1 MDFKLQHP
9 ADIISRLFIL
19 QYMRKLD
26 NKFLYEKANQAQKL
40 NLFYKFTSDEDPDIE
55 EVDINWEYALFK
67 ATLPEL
73 EFFMKQFLAEIKEID
88 KADKEDLEKQA
99 ADLQAQ
105 QIAEP
110 VDINIMD
117 LANTEIQKQRDGKFR
132 LED

>member
-26 NKFLYEKANQAQKL
+26 NRLLYDKANKAQKQ
-40 NLFYKFTSDEDPDIE
+40 NLFYKFTLDENPEIE

-73 EFFMKQFLAEIKEID
+73 EFFMKNFLNEIEEID
-88 KADKEDLEKQA
+88 KQDKKDLEKQA
-99 ADLQAQ
+99 RDLQNEAMST
-105 QIAEP
+105 P

-117 LANTEIQKQRDGKFR
+117 LANTKIKEANSGKIKI
-132 LED
+132 

>member
-26 NKFLYEKANQAQKL
+26 NKLLYQKANKAQKQ
-40 NLFYKFTSDEDPDIE
+40 NLFYKFTSDENPDIE
-55 EVDINWEYALFK
+55 EVDINWEYTLFA

-73 EFFMKQFLAEIKEID
+73 EFFMKNFLDEIKVID
-88 KADKEDLEKQA
+88 KKDKEDLEKQA
-99 ADLQAQ
+99 KDIQE
-105 QIAEP
+105 AEMRAP

-117 LANTEIQKQRDGKFR
+117 LASTEINKMGDGKVQI
-132 LED
+132 

>member
-26 NKFLYEKANQAQKL
+26 NKYLYEKANQAQKL
-40 NLFYKFTSDEDPDIE
+40 NLFYKFTSDEDPNIE
-55 EVDINWEYALFK
+55 EIDINWEYALFK

-88 KADKEDLEKQA
+88 KTDKEELEKQA

-117 LANTEIQKQRDGKFR
+117 LANTEMRKNNGLQI
-132 LED
+132 

>member
-26 NKFLYEKANQAQKL
+26 NKLLHGRANGAQKQ
-40 NLFYKFTSDEDPDIE
+40 NLFYKYTSDDDSSIE
-55 EVDINWEYALFK
+55 EIDINWEYALFK

-73 EFFMKQFLAEIKEID
+73 EFFMKPFLAEIKEID
-88 KADKEDLEKQA
+88 KRDKEDLEKQA
-99 ADLQAQ
+99 KDLQAE
-105 QIAEP
+105 QIAAP

-117 LANTEIQKQRDGKFR
+117 LAQTEIQKNNGLQI
-132 LED
+132 